1 MCWISNDAVKEIL
14 KEDEVTY
21 KILRPISDTEARA
34 AVFDAYI
41 YQKDTSN
48 PRVEINPEFSI
59 VHSGW
64 IIEEGY
70 HSYTK
75 IPNMDN
81 MSSYNAIYR
90 MIIPKGT
97 VVYRSDIRNEIVSSN
112 IIMQELIAY
121 KGKFVNIRFIEL
133 LKYIWNN
140 GLHFLWERY
149 INL

>member
-34 AVFDAYI
+34 TVFSEHI
-41 YQKDTSN
+41 YHKGTSN
-48 PRVEINPEFSI
+48 PYVKINPEFSTMYRAWM
-59 VHSGW
+59 VD
-64 IIEEGY
+64 EGY

-75 IPNMDN
+75 IPDMNNIDA
-81 MSSYNAIYR
+81 YHAIYR

-97 VVYRSDIRNEIVSSN
+97 VVYRSNMRNEIVSSN

-121 KGKFVNIRFIEL
+121 NGKFVNIRFTEL

-140 GLHFLWERY
+140 GLHFLWRTK
-149 INL
+149 